1 MFGRKEDPL
10 LCGKNVKLIKNVRVG
25 DGSNVYRYNEVAS
38 ESDTAGGIS
47 DGYHTFD
54 ELYEHRHVLFIQALN
69 NNKAISFK
77 TLLNDK
83 KESWDGW
90 FIAGINTPMG
100 QATYHLP
107 IKYWDA
113 AKVGEVEYNSD
124 YDGHNSTDVLYRLQ
138 SLSIDN

>member
-1 MFGRKEDPL
+1 MFGKKDDPL
-10 LCGKNVKLIKNVRVG
+10 LRGKNVKLITNVRVG
-25 DGSNVYRYNEVAS
+25 DGQNFYRYNEVKSEAS
-38 ESDTAGGIS
+38 TAGGIS

-54 ELYEHRHVLFIQALN
+54 ELYEHRHVLFIQVLN
-69 NNKAISFK
+69 ANEGISFK

-107 IKYWDA
+107 IKYWGKIKA
-113 AKVGEVEYNSD
+113 QEVEYNSD

-138 SLSIDN
+138 SLSI